1 MSAPQQPLSNP
12 RVNLARKHNKR
23 SGIAAYGAIIRKYN
37 FKPSLPGPWAVLDE
51 LVHGGQHA
59 SVPLRWKYDKDAPI
73 RPTVSQRRVVQRGL
87 VDAKDVGNDTEYLVG
102 RCAWPFDVHA
112 AAD

>member
-1 MSAPQQPLSNP
+1 MSATQQPLSNP
-12 RVNLARKHNKR
+12 RVNLIKKHNKR

-37 FKPSLPGPWAVLDE
+37 FKPNLPGPWAVLDE

-87 VDAKDVGNDTEYLVG
+87 VDAKDVGNDTEYLVSSCVLQFNV
-102 RCAWPFDVHA
+102 RKIAH
-112 AAD
+112 